1 MLVPPKF
8 KKAPGV
14 VAGGISSA
22 PSTTSTFKPFEFN
35 NSGTWV
41 FHWQVYLVSTD
52 SKSIN
57 QIIDDY
63 LDNNQNNIV
72 NFQINNRFLK
82 DTVNFDMYT
91 VNLSRTYKLSLSKRV
106 ILRKKLSILDKDF
119 KSKPAPRF

>member
-1 MLVPPKF
+1 MHGRRALN
-8 KKAPGV
+8 
-14 VAGGISSA
+14 ISA
-22 PSTTSTFKPFEFN
+22 RKH
-35 NSGTWV
+35 V
-41 FHWQVYLVSTD
+41 H

-91 VNLSRTYKLSLSKRV
+91 VSLSRTYKLSLSKRV
-106 ILRKKLSILDKDF
+106 ILRKKLKNDKNTTFIDT
-119 KSKPAPRF
+119 KPFGFREITS